1 LGWSGRPLWIF
12 LGLALSGAAASF
24 IAKSRGSSVSSI
36 ASHLAVSIVALY
48 LCLRALD
55 LESFQKQSPL
65 LFNWISYGYGISL
78 LSSLFVLKTTAG
90 EMVKEKGKRRYL
102 AGCTGGLACLLGF
115 AWLNLL
121 LINGYTDGDRLDIH
135 SPDLNRDLVLS
146 LSWALYSFSLLALGT
161 RSRVAALRWA
171 SLAFL
176 FATIVKVF
184 LFDLGNLDG
193 LQRVGS
199 FFGLAVCLI
208 LVSLFYSRFVFKN
221 DESEAASA

>member
-1 LGWSGRPLWIF
+1 
-12 LGLALSGAAASF
+12 LALSGAAASF
-24 IAKSRGSSVSSI
+24 IAKSRASSASSI
-36 ASHLAVSIVALY
+36 ASHLAVSIAALY
-48 LCLRALD
+48 LCALALD
-55 LESFQKQSPL
+55 LDRIQKESRL
-65 LFNWISYGYGISL
+65 LLNWISYAYGVSL
-78 LSSLFVLKTTAG
+78 LSCLFVLKNTAADAL
-90 EMVKEKGKRRYL
+90 EAKSYRRYL
-102 AGCTGGLACLLGF
+102 AGCTGGLTCLLGF
-115 AWLNLL
+115 ACLNLL
-121 LINGYTDGDRLDIH
+121 LINGYTDGDRLDIQ
-135 SPDLNRDLVLS
+135 SPDFNRDLVLS
-146 LSWALYSFSLLALGT
+146 LGWALYSFSLLALGT